1 MSRRLIINGRF
12 MCERSVATYAVA
24 RHLSRAWAQQ
34 LHNDKTEVLMALP
47 PDAVSD
53 SLGFP
58 VERIGKLT
66 GNFWEQLSLPVGL
79 KGRFLINLASRS
91 PMFLRNGVTMVHD
104 AQVFTTPSSY
114 SFAFRT
120 TLKVNTRLA
129 GRLQRG
135 ILTVSEF
142 AKAELA
148 ALGIAPADRIHVI
161 YNGVD
166 HVLQV
171 PPEDGILAR
180 LSIAPRS
187 FALGLANIRT
197 HKNIGLLLRAFAR
210 PEMADMT
217 LVLAGLATAQKF
229 TDLGFPVPPNV
240 IFAGYVSD
248 GEMRSL
254 QTHALAVCMPSLTE
268 GFGLPPVEGMLLG
281 TPAVI
286 APCGA
291 LPEVCGPGAVQA
303 DQHDPKAWADAL
315 LCLQREPG
323 TWQGLADAGQGWAK
337 QFTWAA
343 AAQKLQTILKD
354 I

>member
-1 MSRRLIINGRF
+1 MQDSAAQV
-12 MCERSVATYAVA
+12 SV
-24 RHLSRAWAQQ
+24 
-34 LHNDKTEVLMALP
+34 ALP
-47 PDAVSD
+47 PDARPD
-53 SLGFP
+53 GLGFP
-58 VERIGKLT
+58 VEPVGKLT
-66 GNFWEQLSLPVGL
+66 GNSWEQLSLPLGVR
-79 KGRFLINLASRS
+79 GRFLISLASRS

-114 SFAFRT
+114 SFSFRT
-120 TLKVNTRLA
+120 TLKINTRLA

-142 AKAELA
+142 AKGELA
-148 ALGIAPADRIHVI
+148 ALGIAPAERIHVI

-171 PPEDGILAR
+171 PPEDDILTR
-180 LSIAPRS
+180 LSIAPRR

-210 PEMADMT
+210 PEMADQT

-229 TDLGFPVPPNV
+229 IDLGYPVPPNV

-291 LPEVCGPGAVQA
+291 LPEVCGPGALQA
-303 DQHDPKAWADAL
+303 DPHDPQAWAAAL
-315 LCLQREPG
+315 LRLRHEPE
-323 TWQGLADAGQGWAK
+323 TWQGLADAGQDWAK

-343 AAQKLQTILKD
+343 AAEKLQTILEK
-354 I
+354 IR